1 MNQYKLKYA
10 TQAAAEKDLKA
21 KGIIEEQTFNDT
33 NILVNAKGV
42 HSVKHLGQLVDK
54 PAVIVDGKIIT
65 EATYLDGHHV
75 DIATDNTYK
84 FAEGVEQF
92 PANPKHL
99 FWI

>member
-21 KGIIEEQTFNDT
+21 KGIINEEG
-33 NILVNAKGV
+33 NAKGV

-65 EATYLDGHHV
+65 EATYLDGYHV

>member
-21 KGIIEEQTFNDT
+21 KGIIEETEQG
-33 NILVNAKGV
+33 LQNAKGV
-42 HSVKHLGQLVDK
+42 HSVKHLGKLVDK
-54 PAVIVDGKIIT
+54 PAVMVEGKITT

-75 DIATDNTYK
+75 DIATDNTYE
-84 FAEGVEQF
+84 FAEGVEQH

-99 FWI
+99 FWV

>member
-1 MNQYKLKYA
+1 MNQIKLKYA
-10 TQAAAEKDLKA
+10 TQAAAEKDLKL

-33 NILVNAKGV
+33 TILVNAKGV

-54 PAVIVDGKIIT
+54 PAVIVDGKITI

-75 DIATDNTYK
+75 DIATDNTYE
-84 FAEGVEQF
+84 FEEGVEQH

>member
-10 TQAAAEKDLKA
+10 SKEAAEKDLIA
-21 KGIIEEQTFNDT
+21 KGIIEETEQG
-33 NILVNAKGV
+33 LQNAKGV

-54 PAVIVDGKIIT
+54 PAVMVDGKVVT
-65 EATYLDGHHV
+65 EATYLDGYHV

-99 FWI
+99 FWV

>member
-21 KGIIEEQTFNDT
+21 KGITTEEG
-33 NILVNAKGV
+33 NAKGV

-54 PAVIVDGKIIT
+54 PAVMVDGKVVT
-65 EATYLDGHHV
+65 EATYLDGYHV

-99 FWI
+99 FWV

>member
-1 MNQYKLKYA
+1 MNQIKLKYA

-21 KGIIEEQTFNDT
+21 KGIINE
-33 NILVNAKGV
+33 LGNAKGV

-65 EATYLDGHHV
+65 EATYLDGYHV

>member
-10 TQAAAEKDLKA
+10 TQTAAEKDLKS
-21 KGIIEEQTFNDT
+21 KGIINEEG
-33 NILVNAKGV
+33 NAKGV

-54 PAVIVDGKIIT
+54 PAVIVDGKIVT

-84 FAEGVEQF
+84 FAEGVEQH

>member
-1 MNQYKLKYA
+1 MNIYKLKYA

-21 KGIIEEQTFNDT
+21 KGIIEETEQG
-33 NILVNAKGV
+33 LQNAKGV
-42 HSVKHLGQLVDK
+42 YSVKHLGQLVDK
-54 PAVIVDGKIIT
+54 PAVIFDMKITT
-65 EATYLDGHHV
+65 EATYLDGYHV

-99 FWI
+99 FWV